1 MAGCVMRKLVRY
13 ALIGFLLAVLFP
25 DVFAQQLRDPT
36 RPPSFVAP
44 TGADAVRE
52 SDLVLQTVLISPE
65 RRAAII
71 NGRLLRLGENISGM
85 QLMSIS
91 EGEVKLRGRGGPR
104 TLHLFPSVKKREARP
119 AQHDTAGG

>member
-1 MAGCVMRKLVRY
+1 MRKLIRY
-13 ALIGFLLAVLFP
+13 ALIGFALAVLFP
-25 DVFAQQLRDPT
+25 DAFAQPLRDPT
-36 RPPSFVAP
+36 RPPLFVAP
-44 TGADAVRE
+44 AGAAAVRE

-91 EGEVKLRGRGGPR
+91 EGEVKLRGRGESR
-104 TLHLFPSVKKREARP
+104 TLHLFPAVKKREARP
-119 AQHDTAGG
+119 TQHDSAGG

>member
-1 MAGCVMRKLVRY
+1 MAGGVMQQGIRY
-13 ALIGFLLAVLFP
+13 LLTAFALTAVAA
-25 DVFAQQLRDPT
+25 DTFAQQLRDPT

-44 TGADAVRE
+44 AGTAAVRE

-71 NGRLLRLGENISGM
+71 NGRLLRLGENIAGM

-91 EGEVKLRGRGGPR
+91 ESEVQLRGRGESR
-104 TLHLFPSVKKREARP
+104 TLHLFPAVNRRETRP
-119 AQHDTAGG
+119 PAAGSAGG